1 MSSKKAS
8 SKETKPVAKKAPA
21 KKPAEKAPAKK
32 AAAPAKKTA
41 AASAAK
47 KPAKAPAKD
56 VKAAKPAPKAA
67 AKSAAKPAAKPAKAE
82 PKKAEKKPAAKV
94 AAKPAAKPAKA
105 EPKKA
110 AAKPAAKPAKA
121 EPKKVAAKPAKAEPK
136 KAEKKPAVKAA
147 AKPVKEEPKKVEKK
161 AAAKPAKEEPKKAEK
176 VVAEKPSKKKP
187 VKEVEPEVKAEEVVV
202 EPVEDKGSKGKKG
215 GKDKPAAETV
225 EVDVKK
231 EDEFDAFLLK
241 GVKKLSKT
249 VMFVEIDEQEDR
261 SNKKKMSS
269 EMKNLEM
276 KPTASIRHKISLAE
290 ETQEEL
296 TERILKELEEQNL
309 AFEREAA
316 SQMCT
321 RCNRNLVSPEFWVDK
336 HLGYCEEC
344 AFILKL
350 GQSKEARKVEYQL
363 GGMGDSLDEEDDEIM
378 GPDAD
383 DLKEAEEDLAEM
395 DD

>member
-1 MSSKKAS
+1 MSSKKVAT
-8 SKETKPVAKKAPA
+8 KETKAAE
-21 KKPAEKAPAKK
+21 KKPA
-32 AAAPAKKTA
+32 AKKTA
-41 AASAAK
+41 TASAAK
-47 KPAKAPAKD
+47 KPATKPVEKE
-56 VKAAKPAPKAA
+56 VTKAAKSAA
-67 AKSAAKPAAKPAKAE
+67 KETASKTASKSAAKPAAKAAEKVEKVEKAAPAKA
-82 PKKAEKKPAAKV
+82 
-94 AAKPAAKPAKA
+94 
-105 EPKKA
+105 KA
-110 AAKPAAKPAKA
+110 AAKAAESAPAKA
-121 EPKKVAAKPAKAEPK
+121 SKASAKETKAS
-136 KAEKKPAVKAA
+136 KAA
-147 AKPVKEEPKKVEKK
+147 AKETPKAEEKVAEKAPAKTAKAAVKEAPKAEEKAHAKTAKVEVKEEKVEVKV
-161 AAAKPAKEEPKKAEK
+161 EPKAESK
-176 VVAEKPSKKKP
+176 VDSKYDYA
-187 VKEVEPEVKAEEVVV
+187 V
-202 EPVEDKGSKGKKG
+202 
-215 GKDKPAAETV
+215 
-225 EVDVKK
+225 
-231 EDEFDAFLLK
+231 LLE
-241 GVKKLSKT
+241 GVKKLSKS

-269 EMKNLEM
+269 EMKSLEM
-276 KPTASIRHKISLAE
+276 KPTAAIRHKASLAE

-363 GGMGDSLDEEDDEIM
+363 GGMGDSLDEEDEDIM

-383 DLKEAEEDLAEM
+383 DLKAAEDDLADL

>member
-1 MSSKKAS
+1 MSSKKVAT
-8 SKETKPVAKKAPA
+8 KETKAAE
-21 KKPAEKAPAKK
+21 KKPA
-32 AAAPAKKTA
+32 AKKTA
-41 AASAAK
+41 TASAAK
-47 KPAKAPAKD
+47 KPATKPVEKE
-56 VKAAKPAPKAA
+56 VPKAAKSAA
-67 AKSAAKPAAKPAKAE
+67 KETASKTASKSAAKPAAKAAEKVEKVEKAAPAKA
-82 PKKAEKKPAAKV
+82 
-94 AAKPAAKPAKA
+94 
-105 EPKKA
+105 KA
-110 AAKPAAKPAKA
+110 AAKAAESAPAKA
-121 EPKKVAAKPAKAEPK
+121 SKASAKETKAS
-136 KAEKKPAVKAA
+136 KAA
-147 AKPVKEEPKKVEKK
+147 AKETPKAEEKVAEKAPAKTVKAAVKEAPKAEEKTAAKETAKVEVKEEKVEVKV
-161 AAAKPAKEEPKKAEK
+161 EPKAESK
-176 VVAEKPSKKKP
+176 VDSKYDYA
-187 VKEVEPEVKAEEVVV
+187 V
-202 EPVEDKGSKGKKG
+202 
-215 GKDKPAAETV
+215 
-225 EVDVKK
+225 
-231 EDEFDAFLLK
+231 LLE
-241 GVKKLSKT
+241 GVKKLSKS

-269 EMKNLEM
+269 EMKSLEM
-276 KPTASIRHKISLAE
+276 KPTAAIRHKASLAE

-363 GGMGDSLDEEDDEIM
+363 GGMGDSLDEEDEDIM

-383 DLKEAEEDLAEM
+383 DLKAAEDDLADL